1 MKKTSPLGLLGIAAV
16 WTGLVVSPAWASQA
30 SIQVAS
36 ASAQQV
42 ADQDSAGAKTTQE
55 LDISF
60 VGKNGFEQVRSKD
73 IESWFDDGWYQSE
86 QFPGMSTDSVF
97 FPDAQMSPLERATLL
112 FDYLEGQLPHA
123 RYRIQMGT
131 DFSTVGQPGQG
142 PMAFVEVT
150 RFNLGPALHEDL
162 QTQYDQV
169 ADLEEFGVG
178 PHVSRRFIF
187 TPIQGMNAHVVAAG
201 RQELSDEQ
209 AADMMCFEQSCLVM
223 DEIAGK
229 SGDWEEVEVPAG
241 VAQAQGG
248 SATEQAD
255 DTQNI
260 EVAVNDSVAE
270 VVGELALAHIGAE
283 YGEPVESV
291 QAPDPYLEIVV
302 SKDVTGQA
310 PVLDVISH
318 QGHLMDDALSDIWY
332 RRIQVDGTDPHWERL
347 LQHRRPMGH

>member
-1 MKKTSPLGLLGIAAV
+1 MKNTSPLGLLGIAAV
-16 WTGLVVSPAWASQA
+16 WTGLAISPAWAGQA
-30 SIQVAS
+30 SVQVAS

-42 ADQDSAGAKTTQE
+42 AQQDGSAVKTAQE
-55 LDISF
+55 LDVSF
-60 VGKNGFEQVRSKD
+60 VRKDGFEQVRSKD
-73 IESWFDDGWYQSE
+73 IESWFDDGWYRSE

-97 FPDAQMSPLERATLL
+97 FPDAQMAPLERATLL

-123 RYRIQMGT
+123 RYRLRMGT

-209 AADMMCFEQSCLVM
+209 AADMMCLEQSCLVLQQI
-223 DEIAGK
+223 EGK
-229 SGDWEEVEVPAG
+229 SGAWESIPVPSWVGQNGTTLEDAQQQLG
-241 VAQAQGG
+241 TGENATVAYAVREITEANLG
-248 SATEQAD
+248 S
-255 DTQNI
+255 
-260 EVAVNDSVAE
+260 
-270 VVGELALAHIGAE
+270 E
-283 YGEPVESV
+283 YGEPVESIT
-291 QAPDPYLEIVV
+291 APEPYFEIIV
-302 SKDVTGQA
+302 SKNVTGQVPA
-310 PVLDVISH
+310 LEVVSH
-318 QGHLMDDALSDIWY
+318 QGHLMDDSLSDIWY
-332 RRIQVDGTDPHWERL
+332 RWIQVDGNEPYWERL
-347 LQHRRPMGH
+347 AEHRPPMIF